1 MSIDIEKLIRLNKL
15 ISVHFRKKHIIVLD
29 PKQREECGDNEELK
43 EDIIYDPTE
52 WTLPEKLHTYVE
64 NLSEENQL
72 TNEDKILLI
81 FEKLCKDY
89 VYDDNLISYI
99 KKVDDDVF
107 SLPDWYGRDIDH
119 EWEKTENHIIE
130 EFALNYL
137 DILQKH

>member
-1 MSIDIEKLIRLNKL
+1 M
-15 ISVHFRKKHIIVLD
+15 D

-99 KKVDDDVF
+99 KR
-107 SLPDWYGRDIDH
+107 WMMM
-119 EWEKTENHIIE
+119 
-130 EFALNYL
+130 YL
-137 DILQKH
+137 AYLIGMVEILIMNGKKQRTT

>member
-29 PKQREECGDNEELK
+29 PKQKKQGRHNEELK
-43 EDIIYDPTE
+43 EDIIYDPVE
-52 WTLPEKLHTYVE
+52 WELPEKLHTYV
-64 NLSEENQL
+64 NSLSEENQL

-107 SLPDWYGRDIDH
+107 SLPDWYGRDVDQ
-119 EWEKTENHIIE
+119 E
-130 EFALNYL
+130 
-137 DILQKH
+137 

>member
-64 NLSEENQL
+64 NLSVSNNNFPSL
-72 TNEDKILLI
+72 RVVGNISTSPSCSLI
-81 FEKLCKDY
+81 
-89 VYDDNLISYI
+89 I
-99 KKVDDDVF
+99 
-107 SLPDWYGRDIDH
+107 
-119 EWEKTENHIIE
+119 
-130 EFALNYL
+130 
-137 DILQKH
+137 